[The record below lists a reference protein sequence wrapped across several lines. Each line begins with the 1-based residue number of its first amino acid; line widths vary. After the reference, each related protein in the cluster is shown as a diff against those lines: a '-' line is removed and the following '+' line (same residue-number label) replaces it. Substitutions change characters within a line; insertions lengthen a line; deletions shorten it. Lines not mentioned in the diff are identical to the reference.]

1 MRLKLFAI
9 ATSALLF
16 ASACQPQPDS
26 NPDQNP
32 SGDVKLPGGKAD
44 VIGAEDDSGRFA
56 SNFFRRERGY
66 RALRPVPVD
75 AALIT
80 SRQLDALVLLLKDQL
95 GAAII
100 TLPPEEFELISARE
114 QPIRNA
120 TLHHLTLAQTV
131 DGVPIADTALGAT
144 FRVDASGAATLVAAS
159 YKIYQ
164 APTPETSATLDL
176 DAALDLAREA
186 ARVGPLA
193 DPTSAS
199 LALRELQGRLHLVY
213 HVSFDASEKL
223 VAVIAAGP
231 NEGRAVA
238 IDVRLSQ
245 TSGRVRGVIARR
257 GAPGARGAAETVP
270 LEGVEIFTDLD
281 AGMAATLT
289 DVEGRFLLEGMLDVP
304 VHAWLQGSSAFVSDA
319 DGQDVFATVAPGD
332 GPIDVVL
339 GDDSSASLAQTTTY
353 HYTTLT
359 RRFLEDNGADP
370 ELLGPPL
377 AAVVNIDAACNAFYS
392 PSERSINF
400 FKAGMLGDTACNSTA
415 EDTVVIHEYGHFA
428 DDMFGGI
435 TDFGLSE
442 GWGDLLSCFILDDP
456 IIGRDL
462 FADDPKGLRTCDNTY
477 RYPADGHDEVHALG
491 QAWAGFAW
499 HAREELIAKHG
510 DEVGD
515 ELARALILPSL
526 TSNAFDIPTATLEV
540 FLRDDDDGDLSNGSP
555 NFDELLRA
563 ATLHDL
569 QEVAEFDAI
578 PPARITDLE
587 LLDALPSALTVQWTA
602 PGDDGDSG
610 IAASY
615 SLKLSTQPLDED
627 NFDFALDV
635 GTLFPAEAGTVQQE
649 TILLDGEQEVFLAIV
664 AFDSQ
669 GNRGPISNIVQA
681 KPGAG
686 RVVFTESAEDGMGA
700 WEATG
705 LWHVTEQAAAH
716 GARAFWYGQEESGN
730 YDTGN
735 ENKGKLRSPV
745 ISLRDTISPFL
756 NFQHFGDYEG
766 GLDFDAAVVTVKTV
780 DGSISQSFDAE
791 ELLPAFSAGFKRTG
805 ISLAGF
811 RDRDIVL
818 EFSFDTGDDAGNTTV
833 GWIIDEVEILDLGAE
848 PLSTELVINEILA
861 DPAPGYD
868 ANNDGVASTR
878 EDEFVELVNVSAAP
892 LDLGG
897 ARIEDNI
904 GARFTFP
911 AQFMLAP
918 GAAVVIFGGGA
929 PAIEGVQTLTAK
941 SGLYLNNRG
950 DHLKVRARHGRLL
963 THARYNSGF
972 VNTSATRAQ
981 EATPRSTLIKHATLG
996 QSASPGFKA
1005 NGEAFA
1011 AIPETKKLTI
1021 NEIFA
1026 SPRGFD
1032 SNGDGVFDSRQD
1044 EFVELFNPTAEAID
1058 LSGATISD
1066 QARVRGVFPDGTVL
1080 EPGTYLV
1087 VFAGGEPG
1095 VFFHHVVVGSLG
1107 LNDSGDVV
1115 TITSASG
1122 EVLASANYGAEGG
1135 EFVSLT
1141 RLIDG
1146 QPNARLVRHDERDG
1160 RAASPGEPSTAQQ

>member
-1 MRLKLFAI
+1 MRLKLFTL
-9 ATSALLF
+9 ATSALIF
-16 ASACQPQPDS
+16 ASACKPQPDS

-66 RALRPVPVD
+66 RALRPVSID
-75 AALIT
+75 AAIIT
-80 SRQLDALVLLLKDQL
+80 SRQLDVIVSLLKDQL
-95 GAAII
+95 GPAII
-100 TLPPEEFELISARE
+100 TLPPEEFELISTRE
-114 QPIRNA
+114 QPIRGA
-120 TLHHLTLAQTV
+120 TLHHITLAQTV

-144 FRVDASGAATLVAAS
+144 LRVDSSGAATLVAAS
-159 YKIYQ
+159 YKVYQ
-164 APTPETSATLDL
+164 DPTPETSATLDI
-176 DAALDLAREA
+176 DAALGLAREA
-186 ARVGPLA
+186 ARVDPLA
-193 DPTSAS
+193 DPTNAS
-199 LALRELQGRLHLVY
+199 LAIRELQGRLHLVY
-213 HVSFDASEKL
+213 HFSFDTSEKL

-238 IDVRLSQ
+238 IDTTLAQ
-245 TSGRVRGVIARR
+245 TSGRVRGVIARQ
-257 GAPGARGAAETVP
+257 GAPGARGAAETIP
-270 LEGVEIFTDLD
+270 LEGVEIFTDPA
-281 AGMAATLT
+281 AGMAAAVT
-289 DVEGRFLLEGMLDVP
+289 DVEGRFLLEGMLDAP
-304 VHAWLQGSSAFVSDA
+304 VQAWLQGPSAFISDA
-319 DGQDVFATVAPGD
+319 DGQDLFLNVEPGD

-339 GDDSSASLAQTTTY
+339 GDDSPASLAQTTTY

-370 ELLGPPL
+370 EVLGPAL
-377 AAVVNIDAACNAFYS
+377 TAVVNIDDACNAFYS
-392 PSERSINF
+392 PEERSINF
-400 FKAGMLGDTACNSTA
+400 FKAGALDDTRCNSTA

-462 FADDPKGLRTCDNTY
+462 FVDDPKGLRTCDNTY
-477 RYPADGHDEVHALG
+477 QYPADGHDEVHALG

-510 DEVGD
+510 EEAGD
-515 ELARALILPSL
+515 ELARALIIPSL

-563 ATLHDL
+563 ATLHNL

-578 PPARITDLE
+578 PPARIADLE
-587 LLDALPSALTVQWTA
+587 ILDASPTALTVQWTA
-602 PGDDGDSG
+602 PGDDGDQG
-610 IAASY
+610 TAAFY
-615 SLKLSTQPLDED
+615 SLKLSTQPIDED

-635 GTLFPAEAGTVQQE
+635 GSLLPAEAGTLQQE
-649 TILLDGEQEVFLAIV
+649 TIFLDGEQEVFLAIV
-664 AFDSQ
+664 AFDNQ
-669 GNRGPISNIVQA
+669 GNRGPISNIARA

-686 RVVFTESAEDGMGA
+686 RVVFTESAEDGIGA

-730 YDTGN
+730 YDTGD
-735 ENKGKLRSPV
+735 ENAGTLRSPV
-745 ISLRDTISPFL
+745 ISLRDTTSPFL
-756 NFQHFGDYEG
+756 NFQHFGDYEA
-766 GLDFDAAVVTVKTV
+766 GLDFDAAIVTVRTV

-791 ELLPAFSAGFKRTG
+791 EFLPAFSAGFKRTG

-811 RDRDIVL
+811 RDQDIFL
-818 EFSFDTGDDAGNTTV
+818 EFSFATGDDAGNATT
-833 GWIIDEVEILDLGAE
+833 GWIIDKVEILDLGAE
-848 PLSTELVINEILA
+848 PLSTALVINEILA

-892 LDLGG
+892 LELGG

-911 AQFMLAP
+911 DQFTLAP
-918 GAAVVIFGGGA
+918 GAAVVVFGGGA
-929 PAIEGVQTLTAK
+929 PAIDGVRTLVAK

-950 DHLKVRARHGRLL
+950 DHLKVRARNGRLL
-963 THARYNSGF
+963 THARYDGSF
-972 VNTSATRAQ
+972 VDTSATRAQ
-981 EATPRSTLIKHATLG
+981 EATPRARLIEHSILG
-996 QSASPGFKA
+996 QTASPGVKA
-1005 NGEAFA
+1005 NGEVFA
-1011 AIPETKKLTI
+1011 AIPETRKLTI

-1032 SNGDGVFDSRQD
+1032 SNNDGVFDSRQD
-1044 EFVELFNPTAEAID
+1044 EFVELFNPTGDAID

-1080 EPGTYLV
+1080 EPGMYLV
-1087 VFAGGEPG
+1087 VFAGGQPD
-1095 VFFHHVVVGSLG
+1095 VFFDHVVVGSLG

-1115 TITSASG
+1115 VIASAAG

-1160 RAASPGEPSTAQQ
+1160 QTASPGEPSTAQQ